1 MLISTSAFV
10 PSKILH
16 NWHSSSRQRFS
27 VSIVFQS
34 SLIKSYTESKLTN
47 QIFVSIYKG
56 DLLVSCISVCVNT
69 TLHHLSLVSYIP
81 YCNSLWSSVE
91 VERWCQLFATC
102 WHNFL

>member
-1 MLISTSAFV
+1 MLTSMSAFV

-16 NWHSSSRQRFS
+16 NWQSSSRQRYS

-34 SLIKSYTESKLTN
+34 SLIESYTESKFSN

-56 DLLVSCISVCVNT
+56 DLLMSCIFVCVNT

-81 YCNSLWSSVE
+81 
-91 VERWCQLFATC
+91 
-102 WHNFL
+102 